1 MKTSRLGINLIKKY
15 EGCRLIAYKPIP
27 TEEYYTI
34 GYGHYGADVKEGQRI
49 SQVLAEVYLKADLNK
64 FEVAVNSLELTLTQN
79 QFDALVSFSFNCGIA
94 NLKKLVAKRTL
105 NEIADAMLKYNK
117 AGGKVLKGLTKRREE
132 ERKLF
137 LNGYVETV
145 NKPELISVAKEVVAG
160 KWGNGSE
167 RKRKLTEAGYNYKQI
182 QTLVNQLV
190 ANRG

>member
-1 MKTSRLGINLIKKY
+1 MAATWAG
-15 EGCRLIAYKPIP
+15 
-27 TEEYYTI
+27 
-34 GYGHYGADVKEGQRI
+34 GALSVQPHSSVHIISKRKILDVKEGQRI

-64 FEVAVNSLELTLTQN
+64 FEIAVNSLGLTLTQN
-79 QFDALVSFSFNCGIA
+79 QFDALVSFAFNCGTA

-105 NEIADAMLKYNK
+105 NEIADAIPKYNK

-145 NKPELISVAKEVVAG
+145 NNPELILVAKEVVAG